1 MKIYCKEPASKDALN
16 KLLKYHTLTK
26 DHKEADAFI
35 IRNIEV
41 DKKMIDEAINLKLI
55 IEYGTGY
62 NNIDYKYA
70 TSKGI
75 VVANCPY
82 LNINA
87 VSEETIMMALGLSRN
102 LLKSL
107 KTKELGSISVMG
119 YEIRNKTVGF
129 IGLGHISINTAKIL
143 KDAFNC
149 NILGYNRTK
158 KNIPYINEVEL
169 DYLLNNSDYIILGLA
184 LNNETYHFINLDIFN
199 KMKKNPYLINP
210 ARGGLIDNDALLY
223 ALKNN
228 IIKGYATDTFDPEPI
243 NDDNEILNYN
253 TIILPHVGAN
263 TKEAL
268 DIVGFSV
275 VDKIIDFFNGRKI
288 DNIIK

>member
-1 MKIYCKEPASKDALN
+1 MKIFCKEPASNDALN
-16 KLLKYHTLTK
+16 KLLKYHTITK

-55 IEYGTGY
+55 VEYGTGY

-70 TSKGI
+70 SSKGI

-107 KTKELGSISVMG
+107 RTKELGSISVMG

-143 KDAFNC
+143 HNAFNC

-158 KNIPYINEVEL
+158 KNISYINEVDI

-210 ARGGLIDNDALLY
+210 ARGGLVDNDALLY

-243 NDDNEILNYN
+243 NDDNKILNYN